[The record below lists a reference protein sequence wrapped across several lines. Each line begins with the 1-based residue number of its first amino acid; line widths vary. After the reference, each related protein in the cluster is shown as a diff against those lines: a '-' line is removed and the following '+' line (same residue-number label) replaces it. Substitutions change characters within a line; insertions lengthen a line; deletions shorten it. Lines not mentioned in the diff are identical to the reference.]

1 MHGDDSMLTNQYGAP
16 VLPPGITGSI
26 SHKDDLAVGVASLDS
41 AGRVGVDLE
50 RCSNKAAAT
59 LARRILSEG
68 EGCSLGVLEGVDIE
82 EDVLLRFSF
91 KEAVY
96 KALHAYLPRAIDF
109 SEVEVFPKAD
119 GSAELRFLL
128 KGGEQFPYEASWQ
141 RYLDRYWLTCV
152 YLQPP
157 DSGGAGTD
165 IS

>member
-1 MHGDDSMLTNQYGAP
+1 MLMNQHGAP
-16 VLPPGITGSI
+16 LLPAGITGSI
-26 SHKDDLAVGVASLDS
+26 SHKDNFAVGVASVDKTGKL
-41 AGRVGVDLE
+41 GVDLE
-50 RCSNKAAAT
+50 RCSNKAAIM
-59 LARRILSEG
+59 LARRVLNEVERS
-68 EGCSLGVLEGVDIE
+68 SLGALEGVDME

-96 KALHAYLPRAIDF
+96 KALHAFLPRFIDF

-152 YLQPP
+152 YLRPSTATRAERAP
-157 DSGGAGTD
+157 N
-165 IS
+165 